1 MEEIKITPPTVEQP
15 DDIKHEGQDLIDKIV
30 ALTFAR
36 HADLTDE
43 EFLKA
48 IGMSEKDGT
57 VDEKVRTAKYNL
69 IVAITKELLKSCDTV
84 KRLTAIM
91 KMMLEVEIDDK
102 KGENK

>member
-1 MEEIKITPPTVEQP
+1 MQEEKTTAVEQP
-15 DDIKHEGQDLIDKIV
+15 DEVKHEGQDLIDKIV

-48 IGMSEKDGT
+48 IGMDKKDGT
-57 VDEKVRTAKYNL
+57 VDEKVRSAKYNL

-91 KMMLEVEIDDK
+91 KMMLEVENEDK
-102 KGENK
+102 KGENE